1 MPWEYGRDRRI
12 QRTFCVGRLCRP
24 LVQAVHLPG
33 ASDQG
38 GGEIFGRGSRFSE
51 SAGGSTMRSGRR
63 SVEIGVIQNVERLA
77 AQLSVW
83 SRPDR
88 RHTVA
93 GAGIEFLAGP
103 SSRIASKSKRE
114 QETCSRLPGDWYV
127 RPYAM
132 AGVVETGVFVS

>member
-1 MPWEYGRDRRI
+1 
-12 QRTFCVGRLCRP
+12 
-24 LVQAVHLPG
+24 
-33 ASDQG
+33 
-38 GGEIFGRGSRFSE
+38 
-51 SAGGSTMRSGRR
+51 MRSGRR

-103 SSRIASKSKRE
+103 SSRIALKSKRE

-132 AGVVETGVFVS
+132 AGVVETGVFVSRNKMLSMANSPEPARNRLTVAASSINVYS